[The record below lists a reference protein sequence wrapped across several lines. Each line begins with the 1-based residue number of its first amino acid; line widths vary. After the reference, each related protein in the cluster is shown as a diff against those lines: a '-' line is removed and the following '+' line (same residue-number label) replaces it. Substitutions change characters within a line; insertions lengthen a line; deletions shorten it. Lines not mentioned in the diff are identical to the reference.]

1 MWRKG
6 NPNTLLVGM
15 YIGSVIVENSM
26 KVLQKINTGST
37 LGSSN
42 LAFSAYPKKMRTGY
56 WKDICAI
63 KYNIILYYMQLYI
76 IAKICK

>member
-6 NPNTLLVGM
+6 NPNTLWVGM
-15 YIGSVIVENSM
+15 YIASAIVENSM

-37 LGSSN
+37 IGSSN
-42 LAFSAYPKKMRTGY
+42 LAFSTYTKKMRTGY

-63 KYNIILYYMQLYI
+63 KCNIILYYMQLYI
-76 IAKICK
+76 IAKMCK